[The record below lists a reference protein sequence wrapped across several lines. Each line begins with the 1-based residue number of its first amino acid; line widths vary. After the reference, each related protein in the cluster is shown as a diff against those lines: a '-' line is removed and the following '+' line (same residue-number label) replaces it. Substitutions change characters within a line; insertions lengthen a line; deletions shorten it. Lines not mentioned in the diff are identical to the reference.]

1 LTYHRIVKREHDP
14 ESTPGMISATQERFD
29 AQVRFLARHYEP
41 VALEQVL
48 RGVRQ
53 RTNLPRRAVL
63 ITFDDGYRDFATAA
77 WPILKR
83 YQVPATL
90 FVPTA
95 YPDRP
100 GPVFWWD
107 RLYRSL
113 IETSKES
120 LHAPIVG
127 ALTLRNEE
135 ERRASFLT
143 IRARL
148 KGLLHDDAMQLVD
161 RLCADLGGSRE
172 HENSTIL
179 SWQALRALASEGVS
193 LASHTHTHPL
203 LNRISRQQ
211 VRTEVATSIRTLE
224 REIGPAFPVVS
235 YPNGAHDD
243 AVLDVLRQC
252 GVELGFTQLPGHN
265 DLSACDPLR
274 ICRINV
280 TRRTTV
286 ALLRLRLQSWFAP
299 IERWRKRKRI
309 RAYQS
314 PVATPSALCEESKR
328 GATPA

>member
-1 LTYHRIVKREHDP
+1 LTYHRIVQREHDP

-95 YPDRP
+95 YPDR
-100 GPVFWWD
+100 
-107 RLYRSL
+107 
-113 IETSKES
+113 
-120 LHAPIVG
+120 
-127 ALTLRNEE
+127 LTLRNEE